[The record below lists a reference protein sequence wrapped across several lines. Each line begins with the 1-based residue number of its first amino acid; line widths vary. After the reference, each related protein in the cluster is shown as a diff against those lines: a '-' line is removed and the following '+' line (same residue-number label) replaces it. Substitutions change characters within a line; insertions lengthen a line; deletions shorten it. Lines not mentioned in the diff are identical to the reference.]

1 MLSISLALGVGLGT
15 EAAGAPPL
23 PPPVPPVETIVV
35 TTADNQIE
43 IVSDADP
50 VEIVVTAPGVHAG
63 TYSVSQAD
71 LAAGPVNLV
80 QPRLS
85 AAAEVGQSMDYVPGL
100 WAFDAARGPI
110 VVSGQ
115 WLRDDA
121 DIVGATATIYDVQA
135 ADLDTQL
142 RVREVAMQIGQTAQV
157 QLSTPVSIDRRTL
170 VFSLIG
176 QSNMVGFAPFDGSAG
191 YPVQA
196 FQVARSG
203 RISGGA
209 NGEIVP
215 AQTLLDH
222 HDGAESFMGL
232 AVQFAIDYAAAH
244 PYDRVLLV
252 PDARSSTSFAGNDWN
267 RGNAFY
273 NSAVARLNTL
283 FAANPDYEFC
293 GFLWHQ
299 GESDTGSVTDAAA
312 YAGRLDQM
320 IADMRADVSVATAT
334 TPFVVG
340 GMVPDWVAG
349 DANRQTV
356 QAALSNTPNRV
367 GATAFV
373 DSSGLVPQADGIHF
387 DAASL
392 RQLGA
397 RYFTVLETLKAGLPP
412 DTSAGW
418 QIEGSV
424 IQSGETPPA
433 VPNIDG
439 TLVLEGN

>member
-15 EAAGAPPL
+15 EAAGVPPL
-23 PPPVPPVETIVV
+23 PPPAETIVV
-35 TTADNQIE
+35 TTPDNQIE
-43 IVSDADP
+43 VISGADP
-50 VEIVVTAPGVHAG
+50 VEIIVTAPAIYAG
-63 TYSVSQAD
+63 TYSVLQAD

-80 QPRLS
+80 PPQLS
-85 AAAEVGQSMDYVPGL
+85 VAAEVGESMGYTPGL
-100 WAFDAARGPI
+100 WAFDAARGS
-110 VVSGQ
+110 VLVAGQ
-115 WLRDDA
+115 WLRDDV
-121 DIVGATATIYDVQA
+121 DIAGATGTSYDVQE
-135 ADLDTQL
+135 ADLETQL

-157 QLSTPVSIDRRTL
+157 QVSTPVSIDRRTL

-176 QSNMVGFAPFDGSAG
+176 QSNMVGFAAFDGGAG
-191 YPVQA
+191 YPAQA
-196 FQVARSG
+196 FQVARTG
-203 RISGGA
+203 RISGGT
-209 NGEIVP
+209 NDEIVP

-222 HDGAESFMGL
+222 HDGAANFMGL
-232 AVQFAIDYAAAH
+232 AVQFAIDHMAAH

-252 PDARSSTSFAGNDWN
+252 PDARSSTSFAANHWN

-299 GESDTGSVTDAAA
+299 GESDAGSAADAAA

-320 IADMRADVSVATAT
+320 ITDMRADVSVATAT

-356 QAALSNTPNRV
+356 QAALSDTPNRV
-367 GATAFV
+367 GYTAFV
-373 DSSGLVPQADGIHF
+373 TSGGLVPQADGIHF
-387 DAASL
+387 DAGSL
-392 RQLGA
+392 RLLGA
-397 RYFTVLETLKAGLPP
+397 RYFTVLEALRAGLPP
-412 DTSAGW
+412 DPGTGW

-433 VPNIDG
+433 VPDIDG
-439 TLVLEGN
+439 TVVLEGN